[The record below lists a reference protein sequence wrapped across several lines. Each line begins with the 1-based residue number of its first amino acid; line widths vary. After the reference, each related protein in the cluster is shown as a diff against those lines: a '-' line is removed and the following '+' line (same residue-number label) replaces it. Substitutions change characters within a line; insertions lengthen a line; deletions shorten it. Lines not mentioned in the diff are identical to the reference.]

1 MSIFKQITQSFANY
15 DDIDKLLKKEQT
27 SILLGGCIDASKGH
41 LAYTLGEK
49 FNKKLIIT
57 HNEIR
62 ARELLLEYSF
72 FDKNVYFY
80 PAKDFIFFNAD
91 MHGNLIIKERI
102 NTLKHLIEDDN
113 VTIITTLDAC
123 AERVL
128 PLESLTNNTLTIAE
142 ADIIDTNELKQQL
155 IHMGYEYEAQVMMP
169 GQFAMRGGII
179 DVYPLTE
186 ETPIRIDFIGDE
198 IDTIRSFD
206 VESQRSIERIEVIS
220 LYPAKELI
228 FTKNQIE
235 NAIASM
241 KEEMLAFYDAQN
253 KLNNFEAAERI
264 KKTINTICEN
274 FTELEL
280 SFAMESYISY
290 LAKNTVSFIEY
301 FSKDKTLFVLDEPN
315 RINERMKAVEYEF
328 SESSTHRLEK
338 GYILPGQTD
347 NIYTKEQLYALLSA
361 CKCLLLSTLD
371 YKPDFF
377 KINKSFSLTT
387 KNINSYNNS
396 FELLLKDI
404 NHYKKSGYKIVLVSN
419 SSTRAKRLVK
429 DFLDNDIT
437 SFYSDDFN
445 HKLVEKELMITTG
458 NLSKGFE
465 YPLAK
470 FVLIAESDIFG
481 AKKQPKKKVKQYDGS
496 KISSFNDLAIGDYV
510 IHENHGLGIYRGI
523 EKVEINK
530 TTKDYIKI
538 EYASGG
544 SLYILATQLEL
555 IQKYADSDAKVP
567 KLNKLGGQEWTKTKT
582 RVRTAVSE
590 IAKDLVTLYATRE
603 AKEGFKFSP
612 DTLWQREFEEMFPFE
627 ETNDQ
632 LEAIAATKKDMESGK
647 IMERLIC
654 GDVGFGKTEI
664 AIRAAFKAVQDGKQV
679 IYLVPTTILA
689 QQHYNTFSQRMKDFA
704 VNVELL
710 SRFRTPKQIK
720 ETIEGL
726 KTGRVDVVVGTHRLL
741 SKDVSF
747 KDLGLL
753 IIDEEQRFGVT
764 HKEKIKQYKDI
775 VDVLTLTA
783 TPIPRT
789 LHMSL
794 IGIRDMSILEE
805 APIDRMPI
813 QTFVTEHN
821 DEMVREAIL
830 RELNRNGQV
839 YYVYNRVNTIEE
851 VTAKIQQL
859 VPNANVAYAH
869 GQMEERRLE
878 KIMLDF
884 INGEIDVL
892 VSTTI
897 IETGLDISNVNT
909 IIIHDADKFGLSQL
923 YQLRGRVG
931 RSNRTAYAF
940 LLYKRNMLLKET
952 AETRLAAIKE
962 FTELGSGFK
971 IAMKDLE
978 IRGAG
983 NLLGE
988 KQHGHMDA
996 VGYDLYCKMLNEEIG
1011 RLKNT
1016 TDTFDIFDTSLDI
1029 DVDAYIPTSY
1039 IKSERQKLDIYKRI
1053 ADLESN
1059 EEIDDMLDELI
1070 DRFGEPPQS
1079 LNTLLTVA
1087 RIKALAHNAYITD
1100 IVGNRKE
1107 IKVKLYK
1114 NAKLDISRFSELDAK
1129 YRRNIKFKMDVAP
1142 YFTLTFT
1149 NEQAK
1154 STTAYLQTILE
1165 FVEDV
1170 GKCKNTY

>member
-1 MSIFKQITQSFANY
+1 MSILKKVTESFADY
-15 DDIDKLLKKEQT
+15 DDIKKLLNKGYN
-27 SILLGGCIDASKGH
+27 SIMLSGCIDATKAH
-41 LAYTLGEK
+41 LTNTLGDD
-49 FNKKLIIT
+49 FSKKLIIT
-57 HNEIR
+57 HNELR
-62 ARELLLEYSF
+62 AKELLWEYSF
-72 FDKNVYFY
+72 YDKNVYFY

-91 MHGNLIIKERI
+91 IHGNLIVKERI
-102 NTLKHLIEDDN
+102 TALKHLIEDDN

-123 AERVL
+123 AEHLL
-128 PLESLTNNTLTIAE
+128 PIDTILENVINIAE
-142 ADIIDTNELKQQL
+142 ADVIDTENFKEQL
-155 IHMGYEYEAQVMMP
+155 IAIGYERVAQVEMP
-169 GQFAMRGGII
+169 GQFSIRGGIF

-186 ETPIRIDFIGDE
+186 DVPVRIDFIGDE

-206 VESQRSIERIEVIS
+206 VESQRSIERIEAIS
-220 LYPAKELI
+220 IYPAKELI
-228 FTKNQIE
+228 FTKNEIDD
-235 NAIASM
+235 ALTRIR
-241 KEEMLAFYDAQN
+241 EEMLVFYDAQN
-253 KLNNFEAAERI
+253 KQKNFEAAERI
-264 KKTINTICEN
+264 KKTVNSICEN
-274 FTELEL
+274 FTEFESTFALE
-280 SFAMESYISY
+280 SFIEFFKAD
-290 LAKNTVSFIEY
+290 TVSFLEY
-301 FSKDKTLFVLDEPN
+301 FNKEHTLFVLDEPN
-315 RINERMKAVEYEF
+315 RIDERMNAVEYEF
-328 SESSTHRLEK
+328 NDSTSHRLEK
-338 GYILPGQTD
+338 GYILPSQTG
-347 NIYTKEQLYALLSA
+347 IMYGKETLYAMLSN
-361 CKCLLLSTLD
+361 CKCIIMSTLD
-371 YKPDFF
+371 YKPNYI
-377 KINKSFSLTT
+377 KPTKSFSLSS
-387 KNINSYNNS
+387 KNISSYNNS
-396 FELLLKDI
+396 FELLVKDI
-404 NHYKKSGYKIVLVSN
+404 KRYKKMDYRIILVSN
-419 SSTRAKRLVK
+419 SSTRAKRLVN
-429 DFLDNDIT
+429 DFMDNEI
-437 SFYSDDFN
+437 FAYYSDTLKREMQSKD
-445 HKLVEKELMITTG
+445 LLITTG
-458 NLSKGFE
+458 NIKRGFE

-481 AKKQPKKKVKQYDGS
+481 ARKQTKKKKKIYDGS
-496 KISSFNDLAIGDYV
+496 KISSFNDLIIGDYV

-523 EKVEINK
+523 EKVEVNK
-530 TTKDYIKI
+530 TVKDYIKI
-538 EYASGG
+538 EYANNG

-555 IQKYADSDAKVP
+555 IQKYAGSDAKAP
-567 KLNKLGGQEWTKTKT
+567 KLNKLGGQEWDRTKT
-582 RVRTAVSE
+582 RVRSAVSE

-603 AKEGFKFSP
+603 AKEGFEFSE
-612 DTLWQREFEEMFPFE
+612 DTLWQKEFEEMFPFE
-627 ETNDQ
+627 ETSDQ
-632 LEAIAATKKDMESGK
+632 LDAIAATKADMQSKK

-689 QQHYNTFSQRMKDFA
+689 QQHFNTFSQRMKDFA
-704 VNVELL
+704 VNVELM

-726 KTGRVDVVVGTHRLL
+726 KTGRVDIVIGTHRVL
-741 SKDVSF
+741 SKDVAF

-753 IIDEEQRFGVT
+753 IIDEEQRFGVS
-764 HKEKIKQYKDI
+764 HKEKIKHYKDV

-813 QTFVTEHN
+813 QTFVTEYN
-821 DEMVREAIL
+821 EEMIREAIM
-830 RELNRNGQV
+830 RELSRSGQV
-839 YYVYNRVNTIEE
+839 YYVYNRVNNIEDIA
-851 VTAKIQQL
+851 AKIQEL
-859 VPNANVAYAH
+859 IPDANVAYAH

-878 KIMLDF
+878 QIMLDF

-940 LLYKRNMLLKET
+940 LLYKRDMLLKET
-952 AETRLAAIKE
+952 AEKRLAAIKE

-988 KQHGHMDA
+988 KQHGHMEA

-1016 TDTFDIFDTSLDI
+1016 TDTFDVFDTSLDI
-1029 DVDAYIPTSY
+1029 DVDAYIPATY

-1053 ADLESN
+1053 ADLETE

-1070 DRFGEPPQS
+1070 DRFGEPPQA
-1079 LNTLLTVA
+1079 LTTLLNVA
-1087 RIKALAHNAYITD
+1087 RIKAAAHNAYITE
-1100 IVGNRKE
+1100 IRGNRKE
-1107 IKVKLYK
+1107 IKVNLYK
-1114 NAKLDISRFSELDAK
+1114 NARLDISRFSELDAK
-1129 YRRNIKFKMDVAP
+1129 YRRNIKFKMDVTP

-1149 NEQAK
+1149 NEQIK
-1154 STTAYLQTILE
+1154 STQAYLETIKE

-1170 GKCKNTY
+1170 GLCRVM